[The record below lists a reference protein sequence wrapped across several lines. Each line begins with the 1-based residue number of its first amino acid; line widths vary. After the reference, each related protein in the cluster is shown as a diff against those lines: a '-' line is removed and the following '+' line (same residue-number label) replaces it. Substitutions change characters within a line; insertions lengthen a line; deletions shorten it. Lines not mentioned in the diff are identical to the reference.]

1 MKLPLVIA
9 LSIAPVLF
17 SPVLLALCAGAKAAP
32 SPLPAPQLAS
42 VVADSATYLGPN
54 GAMLE
59 ADYFRAPQ
67 PRYGASRLF
76 PCRLH
81 LRIAE
86 STRRVAQS
94 CD

>member
-1 MKLPLVIA
+1 MRLPRAIA
-9 LSIAPVLF
+9 LLV
-17 SPVLLALCAGAKAAP
+17 ALCAGAQAAP
-32 SPLPAPQLAS
+32 SRLTAPRLSSIA
-42 VVADSATYLGPN
+42 ADSAIYLGPS

-59 ADYFRAPQ
+59 ADYFRAPR
-67 PRYGASRLF
+67 PRYGASRIF

-86 STRRVAQS
+86 STRRIVQS

>member
-9 LSIAPVLF
+9 ILIAPILI
-17 SPVLLALCAGAKAAP
+17 ALCAGAKAAP
-32 SPLPAPQLAS
+32 SPLAAPRAAS
-42 VVADSATYLGPN
+42 IAADSAIYLGPT

-67 PRYGASRLF
+67 PRYGESRIF

-81 LRIAE
+81 LRIAV
-86 STRRVAQS
+86 STRRIVQS

>member
-1 MKLPLVIA
+1 MKFPVAMA
-9 LSIAPVLF
+9 LSI
-17 SPVLLALCAGAKAAP
+17 ALCAGAKAAP
-32 SPLPAPQLAS
+32 SPLAAPRLAS
-42 VVADSATYLGPN
+42 VAANSAIYLGPA

-59 ADYFRAPQ
+59 AVYFRAPQ

-81 LRIAE
+81 LRTAE
-86 STRRVAQS
+86 SARRIVQS